1 MINTENITCIRYKKY
16 TNTYSMLFTIMFSSN
31 EQDNSHLQH
40 FFSIQLLIWNLFF
53 GILINELVHLYIYE
67 FVQRL

>member
-16 TNTYSMLFTIMFSSN
+16 TNAYSMLFTIMFSSN

-40 FFSIQLLIWNLFF
+40 F
-53 GILINELVHLYIYE
+53 LVYNC
-67 FVQRL
+67 